1 LIPSFLGTG
10 SGLRPLGTWAISFG
24 EGRMIQRK
32 ELRTQRAE
40 GGAKTHREPF
50 SAAGLTTCEG
60 SDFRIVVDP

>member
-1 LIPSFLGTG
+1 
-10 SGLRPLGTWAISFG
+10 
-24 EGRMIQRK
+24 MIQRK